1 MAIDGLRVLIVDDN
15 SPDGTGDV
23 AEVLAAASHGRVS
36 VIRRPGPRG
45 LGRSYIDGMAAALR
59 TDATHICQMDAD
71 FSHDPAALPR
81 FARGQLAARTW
92 SSGRATS
99 PAERCDTGRPI
110 A

>member
-1 MAIDGLRVLIVDDN
+1 MDDN

-45 LGRSYIDGMAAALR
+45 LGRSYIEGMAAALR

-71 FSHDPAALPR
+71 FRTIRPR
-81 FARGQLAARTW
+81 FRICSPPLAARIW

-99 PAERCDTGRPI
+99 TEGRCDTGRPI